1 MKKGTGWG
9 KIISTSFKGSYI
21 IYGIGGSSEQV
32 EGNFGCVAQVG
43 ATNFGCV
50 ARGGV
55 SDTLQ
60 WGDFSSVQYRGRG
73 KNLFNFSSM
82 FLKHIYSMFCWY
94 FGYFNFLVEG
104 AEI

>member
-1 MKKGTGWG
+1 MGLGAVPSRWRGILDASRRWERQILDVLQGGGRFRTHCNGG
-9 KIISTSFKGSYI
+9 ILVRYN
-21 IYGIGGSSEQV
+21 IGG
-32 EGNFGCVAQVG
+32 
-43 ATNFGCV
+43 
-50 ARGGV
+50 
-55 SDTLQ
+55 
-60 WGDFSSVQYRGRG
+60 G

>member
-1 MKKGTGWG
+1 MGLGAVPSRWR
-9 KIISTSFKGSYI
+9 
-21 IYGIGGSSEQV
+21 GILDASRRWERQILDVLQG
-32 EGNFGCVAQVG
+32 
-43 ATNFGCV
+43 
-50 ARGGV
+50 GGV

-73 KNLFNFSSM
+73 KNLFNFSST